1 VKSIYGKRSG
11 KLLFLFKPQGKSWRG
26 LEENLN
32 IRKPKNLILSFLNLP
47 LPLTFALP
55 YPTGKD
61 FN

>member
-1 VKSIYGKRSG
+1 MGRGAESSSFY
-11 KLLFLFKPQGKSWRG
+11 FKPQGKSWRG

>member
-1 VKSIYGKRSG
+1 MGRGAESSSFYLSHKAK
-11 KLLFLFKPQGKSWRG
+11 FWRG